1 MWPPLITVYLYFMVL
16 LPAGGIVWSI
26 DGSPRRQL
34 YQYPVPLITWPDLFS
49 RHFVREEHKNETTQI
64 ELFLNSVPILSL
76 LNREEK
82 LRLVDGLNKVLFRP
96 GMTVIRQG
104 DPGDFFYIIKEGEAV
119 VYQDTQQGKRKVNH
133 LFKADF
139 FGERALLC
147 DEPRWTG
154 QFRLLLEVAHLKCWS
169 CTLHLLAFVHSQQLL
184 MIGNTCLCCSIFRE
198 RCVWECVTF
207 VFQQPA
213 AN

>member
-1 MWPPLITVYLYFMVL
+1 M
-16 LPAGGIVWSI
+16 
-26 DGSPRRQL
+26 
-34 YQYPVPLITWPDLFS
+34 FS

-147 DEPRWTG
+147 DEPR
-154 QFRLLLEVAHLKCWS
+154 
-169 CTLHLLAFVHSQQLL
+169 
-184 MIGNTCLCCSIFRE
+184 
-198 RCVWECVTF
+198 
-207 VFQQPA
+207 
-213 AN
+213 